1 MKILFKYII
10 LINYTQLTTQFAE
23 QLKVKCIYS
32 QLNSEITGIIVWGE
46 KHEPIT
52 HF

>member
-1 MKILFKYII
+1 MKILLKYIN

-23 QLKVKCIYS
+23 KLKVKCIHS

-46 KHEPIT
+46 KNT
-52 HF
+52 S